1 MASPDAKKVG
11 ALVVDALPPPDKLRS
26 MGDGADDGGDVED
39 PGLAA
44 VRDFF
49 ESGKKGDYAAAYSA
63 LSDAVALCDK
73 DDTQGPS
80 GKG

>member
-1 MASPDAKKVG
+1 MAAPDAKKVG
-11 ALVVDALPPPDKLRS
+11 ALVVDAMPPPDRLSS
-26 MGDGADDGGDVED
+26 MKDEGEEDGGED
-39 PGLAA
+39 PGNAA

-49 ESGKKGDYAAAYSA
+49 EAGKRGDYAAAYAA

-73 DDTQGPS
+73 DDQG